1 MQKNEGIRRRL
12 RGFILLEKGIP
23 RHGYE
28 LTDSNGNV
36 IETVY
41 PDGSIDKFE
50 YGFKAGVDAYRESAN
65 KLTEI
70 ERTST
75 VKEKTGV
82 NTGAFAINPVNSE
95 KVPIWIADYALI
107 TYGTGCVMAVP
118 AHDERDF
125 EFAKKYNLPIRN
137 VILQDGTNEYDE
149 LKSAFTEVGAMVNS
163 EQFNGL
169 KSDDGILKIIKY
181 LEENNFGKGK
191 INYRIRDWSISRQ
204 RYWGT
209 PIPIIHCPA
218 CGEVP
223 VDVNELPVILPYNVD
238 FTLGSGSPLSRNA
251 EFTNV
256 KCPKC
261 GSNAKRDTDT
271 MDTFVDS
278 SWYYLRYLDPKISS
292 SAFNIQLAKNWT
304 PVDMYVGGKE
314 HLRGHLIYARFFH
327 KFLRDI
333 GLVNS
338 DEPFS
343 KLIHQG
349 VITKDGKKMSKNLG
363 NVVNPNDFTSKYG
376 TDVLRMYLMFM
387 GPYDQGGDWNDK
399 GISGVE
405 RFVIR
410 SYELFNQY
418 KDIIKQ
424 SSAKDKYDITLLS
437 EHEKKVYRKVNQT
450 LDKFNE
456 EIENFRFNTAIASLM
471 ELINELKILESC
483 SKEIQS
489 YVLQRFANMLAPIAP
504 HLGEECW
511 QILGNEKSIFE
522 KTVLFEIDEEALIE
536 DSVNIAVQ
544 VNGKLRA
551 TISVPM
557 NSEQDTVKPFVFAD
571 EKVIKFTDDKTI
583 VKEIF
588 VKNKIYNIVI
598 K

>member
-1 MQKNEGIRRRL
+1 MALFRCNKCGHIR
-12 RGFILLEKGIP
+12 
-23 RHGYE
+23 
-28 LTDSNGNV
+28 
-36 IETVY
+36 
-41 PDGSIDKFE
+41 
-50 YGFKAGVDAYRESAN
+50 
-65 KLTEI
+65 
-70 ERTST
+70 
-75 VKEKTGV
+75 
-82 NTGAFAINPVNSE
+82 
-95 KVPIWIADYALI
+95 
-107 TYGTGCVMAVP
+107 
-118 AHDERDF
+118 
-125 EFAKKYNLPIRN
+125 
-137 VILQDGTNEYDE
+137 
-149 LKSAFTEVGAMVNS
+149 EVGNDYV
-163 EQFNGL
+163 G
-169 KSDDGILKIIKY
+169 KS
-181 LEENNFGKGK
+181 
-191 INYRIRDWSISRQ
+191 
-204 RYWGT
+204 
-209 PIPIIHCPA
+209 
-218 CGEVP
+218 
-223 VDVNELPVILPYNVD
+223 
-238 FTLGSGSPLSRNA
+238 
-251 EFTNV
+251 V

-261 GSNAKRDTDT
+261 DADAKRDPDT

-278 SWYYLRYLDPKISS
+278 SWYYLRFLDPKISTA
-292 SAFNIQLAKNWT
+292 AFNKELANNWT

-314 HLRGHLIYARFFH
+314 HSVMHLLYARFFH

-338 DEPFS
+338 DEPFT
-343 KLIHQG
+343 KLVHQG
-349 VITKDGKKMSKNLG
+349 VIIKDGTKMSKKLG
-363 NVVNPNDFTSKYG
+363 NVVNPDELTSKYG
-376 TDVLRMYLMFM
+376 TDVFRMYLMFM

-489 YVLQRFANMLAPIAP
+489 YVLQRFATMLAPVAP

-511 QILGNEKSIFE
+511 QMLGNEKSIFE
-522 KTVLFEIDEEALIE
+522 KPVLFEIDKEALIE

-557 NSEQDTVKPFVFAD
+557 NSEQDTVKPVVFAD
-571 EKVIKFTDDKTI
+571 EKVIKFTDEKTI
-583 VKEIF
+583 IKEIF
-588 VKNKIYNIVI
+588 P
-598 K
+598 